1 MPQTSREIF
10 FEHYSGDTDQYGFDL
25 ATYKSWERRIRFL
38 YKQWF
43 GVTMVGV
50 ENIPDEGRAVLCGNH
65 SGGLPLDGFM
75 LYDGMINYH
84 PNPRRL
90 RFLVAEFVRK
100 LPIAGDM
107 IRGFGGIPA
116 KYDIAVKLLENEELV
131 LFYPEAEKGTGKLYK
146 DRYHLIDFNP
156 GFVKAA
162 IETGSPIVPIT
173 TVGGDEIYPLL
184 ANVKPFAKLMG
195 APYWPIT
202 PFFPWLPFPFNV
214 IPLPIK
220 FLICVG
226 KPIKLDYPP
235 KKAEDHDLIKK
246 IAGEIQQQIQTE
258 LDDLLKLRKCAF
270 TKWDAE
276 EVKAYFRHRI

>member
-10 FEHYSGDTDQYGFDL
+10 FERYSNATDQYGFDL
-25 ATYKSWERRIRFL
+25 AAYKSWERRIRFL
-38 YKQWF
+38 YQQWF

-50 ENIPDEGRAVLCGNH
+50 ENIPAEGRAVLCGNH

-90 RFLVAEFVRK
+90 RFLVAEFVRT
-100 LPIAGDM
+100 LPVAGDM

-116 KYDIAVKLLENEELV
+116 KYDIAVELLENEELV

-184 ANVKPFAKLMG
+184 ANVKPLAKLMG

-235 KKAEDHDLIKK
+235 EKAEDHDFIKG
-246 IAGEIQQQIQTE
+246 IAEEIQQQIQTE
-258 LDDLLKLRKCAF
+258 LEDLLKMRKCAF
-270 TKWDAE
+270 AKWDAE
-276 EVKAYFRHRI
+276 EVKAYFGHRI